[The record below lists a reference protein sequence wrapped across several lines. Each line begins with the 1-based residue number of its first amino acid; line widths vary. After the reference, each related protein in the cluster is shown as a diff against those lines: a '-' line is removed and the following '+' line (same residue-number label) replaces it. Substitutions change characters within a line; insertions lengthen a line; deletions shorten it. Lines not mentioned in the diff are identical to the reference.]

1 MSLTA
6 RRPLLAARV
15 PQLEE
20 YLASARERGDL
31 EFLRTLLLELGHR
44 KTARA
49 RELAAEIGVI
59 LAGTA
64 EEVTTPPAPPS
75 TPPPRSSPPAAA
87 AAPIAPEPPPAVQ
100 PPPPPPPPRPDKR
113 PRPAV
118 ESLPV
123 PPITNEPTA
132 ILDAWTALEV
142 LSPQSFRKPE
152 ELVGGEKSRVAA
164 FDPASPPWERWQKPR
179 DKHRLYY
186 QVVLGTI
193 THDPALELLLA
204 RFTDARPDGPPRR
217 GEAILAVVTLDDR
230 GRLVDSPAVAL
241 SSFGWG
247 LPLALAG
254 DLRGLSGW
262 RVVER
267 DLVSRLE
274 EYLGGPWPRVRDD
287 ADEAAAEERLP
298 ISGHTLVAAWQ
309 WLVEELGLPREL
321 VSPPRFALRQYQY
334 FRNPEPPD
342 LPLLNSFFLGDLQ
355 MARGLFEKK
364 AAPPNLRRYLGPER
378 ADRRNLLEG
387 AEVLADAVAPEWMSA
402 ARWPGPGRHSLVLL
416 QQAAVNLGL
425 RELEKDG
432 ILAVNGPPGTGKTTL
447 LRDLVAGI
455 VTARAEVMVS
465 FDEPAAAFAHAGHKR
480 KAGKGWLHFYKLD
493 SRLAGFEI
501 VVASSNNKAVE
512 NVSEAL
518 PARGAVAEDAPE
530 LRYLRTLS
538 DALLEAE
545 SWGLVA
551 AVLGNMRNRYTFSQ
565 TFWWDEDVGLATY
578 LTAAASHTKLVE
590 VRDPTGR
597 ITETRPP
604 KIVAQE
610 SPPAG
615 LEEAIVRWKQA
626 RTTFARVLDRS
637 RAGLARLAEIRRE
650 ARRLPTLRAELSATE
665 NRRLEL
671 EEIHESALVEL
682 AAHGERLARHR
693 EELAA
698 IERALGEIDR
708 LSPGFLA
715 RLFRTRRAR
724 EWRAGRAPVVT
735 ARSATRQVLAAE
747 LGREPELEARRRT
760 TQTALK
766 QGIDARDRAAKGL
779 KQVEEPVENL
789 RRRIGAGFID
799 EEFFRL
805 DHNTRHTAVPWLDQA
820 QQRLRDDVFIAAMA
834 VHRAF
839 LAAAAKPLK
848 NNLGLLMDAFG
859 GRRFP
864 TAEQQALLPE
874 LWRSLFLVVPLVST
888 TFASVERM
896 FGDLPAETFGWLFVD
911 EAGQAVP
918 QAAVGAL
925 FRAKRAVV
933 VGDPV
938 QIEPVVTL
946 PDGLTSALCL
956 HFGVDPDRFNAPV
969 ASVQTLADAATPFMA
984 EFHGRHGSRSVGVPL
999 LVHRRCSEPMFG
1011 IANAVAYD
1019 HLMVQA
1025 KRPGDSAIGEIL
1037 GPSAWIDVR
1046 GGAVEKWCPE
1056 EGEVVLEML
1065 RRLARSGAPS
1075 DLYLVTPFVV
1085 VADNLRQLVRQVDLG
1100 GWLEKSAEW
1109 AKQHVGTVHTV
1120 QGREAEA
1127 VILVL
1132 GAPAPEQAGARNWA
1146 GGRPNLLNVAVTRA
1160 KERLYVVGNREL
1172 WREAGVFRE
1181 LAGRVE
1187 WRSS

>member
-1 MSLTA
+1 MSVLA
-6 RRPLLAARV
+6 SRPLLAARM

-20 YLASARERGDL
+20 YFANARARGDR
-31 EFLRTLLLELGHR
+31 EFLRSLLFELTHR

-49 RELAAEIGVI
+49 RELAAEIEG
-59 LAGTA
+59 LLGQAA
-64 EEVTTPPAPPS
+64 DAAPSEPKPAPAPTVAENS
-75 TPPPRSSPPAAA
+75 AAAPLPIARPTPPPPQPRPAK
-87 AAPIAPEPPPAVQ
+87 
-100 PPPPPPPPRPDKR
+100 PPRPV
-113 PRPAV
+113 V
-118 ESLPV
+118 EALPV
-123 PPITNEPTA
+123 PPISNEPAA

-152 ELVGGEKSRVAA
+152 ELVGGDKARIVA
-164 FDPASPPWERWQKPR
+164 FDPDSPPWVRWEKPR
-179 DKHRLYY
+179 EKYRLYY
-186 QVVLGTI
+186 QVLLGTI
-193 THDPALELLLA
+193 AHDPALELLLE
-204 RFTDARPDGPPRR
+204 RFTDARPDRPLGR
-217 GEAILAVVTLDDR
+217 GEAILAVVTLDDK

-247 LPLALAG
+247 LPRALAG

-262 RVVER
+262 RETER
-267 DLVSRLE
+267 DLVERLE
-274 EYLGGPWPRVRDD
+274 EFLGGPWPRELDG
-287 ADEAAAEERLP
+287 ADEDDEVEERQPLD
-298 ISGHTLVAAWQ
+298 GQTLRAAWE
-309 WLVEELGLPREL
+309 WLVDELGLLPEL
-321 VSPPRFALRQYQY
+321 VTPSRFVLRQYQY
-334 FRNPEPPD
+334 FKNPESPD
-342 LPLLNSFFLGDLQ
+342 VPLLNSFFLGDLEA
-355 MARGLFEKK
+355 ARALCEKK

-378 ADRRNLLEG
+378 TDRQNLLERG
-387 AEVLADAVAPEWMSA
+387 QVLAEAVAPEQMPA

-425 RELEKDG
+425 RELRNDG

-447 LRDLVAGI
+447 LRDLVAAI
-455 VTARAEVMVS
+455 VTARAEVMAS
-465 FDEPAAAFAHAGHKR
+465 FEEPAAAFTHAGQKR
-480 KAGKGWLHFYKLD
+480 KAGKGWLHFYRID
-493 SRLAGFEI
+493 PRLSGFEI

-518 PARGAVAEDAPE
+518 PARHAVAGDAPE
-530 LRYLRTLS
+530 LRYLKALS
-538 DALLEAE
+538 DALLETDT
-545 SWGLVA
+545 WGLVA
-551 AVLGNMRNRYTFSQ
+551 AVLGNMANRYAFRQ
-565 TFWWDEDVGLATY
+565 TFWWDEEVGLATY
-578 LTAAASHTKLVE
+578 LSAAAGDPRRVE
-590 VRDPTGR
+590 VRDPSGKV
-597 ITETRPP
+597 TEARPP
-604 KIVAQE
+604 RIVSE
-610 SPPAG
+610 ENPPTG
-615 LEEAIVRWKQA
+615 LDAALVRWKLA

-637 RAGLARLAEIRRE
+637 RAGLALIAEIRRE
-650 ARRLPTLRAELSATE
+650 AERLPTLRVDLEAAES
-665 NRRLEL
+665 RRQEL
-671 EEIHESALVEL
+671 EGIHEGALTDL
-682 AAHGERLARHR
+682 SAHGERLAKLR
-693 EELAA
+693 EEIAA
-698 IERALGEIDR
+698 VERTLGEIDR
-708 LSPGFLA
+708 FAPGFLA
-715 RLFRTRRAR
+715 RLFRTRKAR
-724 EWRAGRAPVVT
+724 EWRVGRAPVDA
-735 ARSATRQVLAAE
+735 ARGATRQALVAE

-760 TQTALK
+760 TQAALK
-766 QGIDARDRAAKGL
+766 QGLYARDRAAKSL
-779 KQVEEPVENL
+779 KEVEEPVESL
-789 RRRIGAGFID
+789 RRRIGAGFVD
-799 EEFFRL
+799 DEFFRL

-820 QQRLRDDVFIAAMA
+820 QQRLRDDVFVAAMA

-839 LAAAAKPLK
+839 LDAAAKPLK

-859 GRRFP
+859 GRGFP

-946 PDGLTSALCL
+946 PDGLTSALCR

-984 EFHGRHGSRSVGVPL
+984 EFHGRHGSRTVGVPL

-1025 KRPGDSAIGEIL
+1025 KRPGASAIGDIL

-1046 GGAVEKWCPE
+1046 GAAAEKWCPE
-1056 EGEVVLEML
+1056 EGEVVLELL

-1085 VADNLRQLVRQVDLG
+1085 VADNLRRLVRQAKLEDWLG
-1100 GWLEKSAEW
+1100 DSADW
-1109 AKQHVGTVHTV
+1109 AKTHIGTVHTV

-1132 GAPAPEQAGARNWA
+1132 GAPASEQTGARNWA

-1181 LAGRVE
+1181 LAGRLE
-1187 WRSS
+1187 SRSL